1 MSASI
6 KFEHSDHYDL
16 NKPASINDDKR
27 ILNIEALQSL
37 HTGIY
42 SLENL
47 RPSNIQNPVQVQTS
61 QIGINL
67 KGGNDI
73 VGEHGRLVNDSTYL
87 RTQELTNKNNIHQL
101 NPRFT
106 MSTPYIKGFL
116 DVDTETKLINSN
128 STLQKRSCNVLSG
141 NSLLE
146 NYYTPMIP
154 KLKETVQSNKFI
166 IPEDS
171 MNTWK
176 RGGVSTRQLL
186 REYTY
191 NKKCKDNNV
200 LKNYVDN

>member
-1 MSASI
+1 MANSI
-6 KFEHSDHYDL
+6 KFDHSDNYDL
-16 NKPASINDDKR
+16 NSPTSIHDDKR

-37 HTGIY
+37 LWYIFIRKFKTIKY
-42 SLENL
+42 SK
-47 RPSNIQNPVQVQTS
+47 SSTS
-61 QIGINL
+61 ADKSIGINL

-106 MSTPYIKGFL
+106 LSTPYIKGFL
-116 DVDTETKLINSN
+116 DVDKETKLINSN
-128 STLQKRSCNVLSG
+128 STLQKRTCNVLSG
-141 NSLLE
+141 KSLLE

-171 MNTWK
+171 MDTWK

-191 NKKCKDNNV
+191 NKKCKENNI
-200 LKNYVDN
+200 LKKYVDN